1 MGSPDTIS
9 PLEDHDDLFDN
20 GLFDEWTN
28 TANPLLSDND
38 FDMID
43 RLSAALE
50 QVTHQ
55 LNDKQRDLRQRSSEW
70 TQKTRD
76 KLRQQTSK
84 LEARRTLIENKLL
97 SQYETINARM
107 HKDEKTIHFIDK
119 VSFVV
124 GVGNACITPALAVR
138 VPHWI
143 PLFYTIQCV
152 YLLTLRFVVYKYRR
166 WHYFIFDL
174 CYFVNV
180 MTLLYIWCCP
190 GSTWWFYAT
199 YTLTGGPVAW
209 AIITWR
215 NSLVFHSL
223 DKVTSVFIH
232 IMPAL
237 VTYVIRWLPQL
248 HPSTESGQIYRD
260 QHFPGLTA
268 ADNTMSFKDCMISS
282 TVAYLIWQGLYF
294 VFIMVKRREKIEAGL
309 RVTSYSWLL
318 NDTTSKKSLI
328 QKAAY
333 VCGPAHKAKMFML
346 LQLVYNLV
354 TSIPTYFMFKY
365 FWLHTLFLC
374 AMFGASV
381 WNGANYYIEVFS
393 RRYLM
398 EIEQALTKKKKKVE
412 EQQQQHKDK
421 EDKVVNGGQDN
432 VDKKTV

>member
-1 MGSPDTIS
+1 MGSPETT
-9 PLEDHDDLFDN
+9 PTEDHDDLFDN
-20 GLFDEWTN
+20 DLFDEWTH
-28 TANPLLSDND
+28 ASNPLLSDND

-55 LNDKQRDLRQRSSEW
+55 LNDRQRDLLQRSSEW

-76 KLRQQTSK
+76 RLRVQTSK
-84 LEARRTLIENKLL
+84 LETRRTLIEQKLL
-97 SQYETINARM
+97 KQYETINARM

-138 VPHWI
+138 APQWI
-143 PLFYTIQCV
+143 PLFYTIQSI

-180 MTLLYIWCCP
+180 MTLLSVWLFP
-190 GSTWWFYAT
+190 GSTWLFYAT
-199 YTLTGGPVAW
+199 YSLTGGPVAW
-209 AIITWR
+209 AIVTWR

-237 VTYVIRWLPQL
+237 VTFVIRWLPEL
-248 HPSTESGQIYRD
+248 HPSTDAGLLIRSQR
-260 QHFPGLTA
+260 FPALTLSP
-268 ADNTMSFKDCMISS
+268 TMSFKDCMISS
-282 TVAYLIWQGLYF
+282 TVAYLIWQALYF

-318 NDTTSKKSLI
+318 NDTASKKSLI

-354 TSIPTYFMFKY
+354 TTIPTYFMFKY

-393 RRYLM
+393 RRYLL
-398 EIEQALTKKKKKVE
+398 EIEQALKKKQKE
-412 EQQQQHKDK
+412 
-421 EDKVVNGGQDN
+421 EDKQIPNG
-432 VDKKTV
+432 DKKKAV